1 VFRLQLGWRRICDLP
16 GMTLTFALTVLT
28 IWCLVSIPVSLLLA
42 SMMRVASDAAGGDI
56 AGTAE
61 PVLRE
66 TA

>member
-1 VFRLQLGWRRICDLP
+1 
-16 GMTLTFALTVLT
+16 MTLTFALTVLT

-42 SMMRVASDAAGGDI
+42 RMMRVASDAAGGDI
-56 AGTAE
+56 AVTAE